1 MDFNEFVDYIRDN
14 IADYLLQYD
23 IEKIH
28 VEQVVKNNNVKMTG
42 MAILVKGE
50 RMAPNIYL
58 ESYYQTYS
66 MTDDMDYVLGK
77 IRDNYNKARL
87 ELDENMRYEGNMFD
101 VSNIFIKVVNYER
114 NKEMLKDCP
123 YIKVQ
128 DLAITFRGLLR
139 MDNDGMASAIV
150 RYDDMEKINFDGGK
164 AELFEIAKENT
175 ERLLPPTIRRLTDM
189 MSEMLDMDEAAIE
202 LPGDYEMYVITN
214 EKGINGASAMFYD
227 GILDKAKA
235 MLGDCYILPS
245 SIHEVIL
252 LPKTEDIMLDE
263 LKEMVED
270 INKYVVED
278 MDYLSDSVYEYDEK
292 EKQLKIAGPG
302 REKEREQDFER

>member
-1 MDFNEFVDYIRDN
+1 
-14 IADYLLQYD
+14 
-23 IEKIH
+23 
-28 VEQVVKNNNVKMTG
+28 

-66 MTDDMDYVLGK
+66 MTDDMDYVLGE

-139 MDNDGMASAIV
+139 MDNDGMTSAIV

-235 MLGDCYILPS
+235 MLGDCYILLS

-252 LPKTEDIMLDE
+252 LPKTEDIKLDE